1 MPNNKQV
8 ICGSIDNIR
17 VYDLVQDKFNI
28 IPGHH
33 GGFISNIVI
42 DPTSRFMFTTSGNR
56 GVLNNQNYSTDLT
69 FVYNIDNQ

>member
-1 MPNNKQV
+1 MILSTIFPIHSNQF
-8 ICGSIDNIR
+8 
-17 VYDLVQDKFNI
+17 YLAHQQDKFNI